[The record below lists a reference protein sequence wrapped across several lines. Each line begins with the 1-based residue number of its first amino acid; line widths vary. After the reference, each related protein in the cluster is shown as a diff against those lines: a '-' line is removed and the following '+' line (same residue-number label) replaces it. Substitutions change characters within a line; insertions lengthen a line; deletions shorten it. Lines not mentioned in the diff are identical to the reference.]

1 MAKETKDPERLQWH
15 PAFYAGIQIELEDER
30 EQLIFENEHQL
41 STKPLEIDVLI
52 IKKQGNVQIRKNIGQ
67 IFKGHNIIEYKG
79 PDDGLSIDD
88 YYKVIGYACFY
99 KSDVENVDT
108 ISIEDITITFV
119 VKKFPRNVIRQLE
132 QTRNLT
138 VVKFDEGIYH
148 ISREIFPVQIIHTAK
163 LSKENNFWLKNLT
176 NDLRTRED
184 VRNLLEKYEKRQKE
198 NLYQS
203 VMEII
208 VKANIDLFEEVDD
221 MCDALMEIVKPKV
234 EAKVKAAKEEARD
247 IMKIELIS
255 KMCKKGISVEDIAD
269 LLEEPVETIE
279 KLMKSMEQT
288 LK

>member
-148 ISREIFPVQIIHTAK
+148 INREIFPVQIIHTAK

-176 NDLRTRED
+176 NDLKTREEAQ
-184 VRNLLEKYEKRQKE
+184 NLLEKYEKRQKE

-234 EAKVKAAKEEARD
+234 EAKVKAAIEEVKVD
-247 IMKIELIS
+247 LIR
-255 KMCKKGISVEDIAD
+255 KKLAKGMSIEDIAD
-269 LLEEPVETIE
+269 FLEEPVETIE
-279 KLMKSMEQT
+279 KLMKSMEPT

>member
-1 MAKETKDPERLQWH
+1 M
-15 PAFYAGIQIELEDER
+15 
-30 EQLIFENEHQL
+30 
-41 STKPLEIDVLI
+41 EIDVLI
-52 IKKQGNVQIRKNIGQ
+52 IKKQGDVQIRKNIGQ
-67 IFKGHNIIEYKG
+67 IFRGHNIIEYKG

-108 ISIEDITITFV
+108 ISIENITITFV

-148 ISREIFPVQIIHTAK
+148 IGGEIFPVQVIHTAK

-184 VRNLLEKYEKRQKE
+184 AQNLLEKYEKRQKE

-208 VKANIDLFEEVDD
+208 VKANIDLFEEVDE
-221 MCDALMEIVKPKV
+221 MCDALMEIVRPKV
-234 EAKVKAAKEEARD
+234 EAKVKEATEKALEEGRIRERVD
-247 IMKIELIS
+247 LIS
-255 KMCKKGISVEDIAD
+255 KKLAKGMSIEDIAD
-269 LLEEPVETIE
+269 FLEEPVETIE
-279 KLMKSMEQT
+279 KLMKSLEPA